1 MFAPKL
7 KIKAPDGTSKGVQQ
21 FLQDAFLDMY
31 AVVASTLGDVEGVLG
46 FEVSATSFS
55 CPVPTFTLAQIM
67 NEPHRGYI
75 DLPSLYRFDYNTD
88 LHLSYVRECALT
100 PSAGDD

>member
-46 FEVSATSFS
+46 FEASVYVVWLTRLDIHP
-55 CPVPTFTLAQIM
+55 CTD
-67 NEPHRGYI
+67 NE
-75 DLPSLYRFDYNTD
+75 
-88 LHLSYVRECALT
+88 
-100 PSAGDD
+100 